1 MTRARRSARTMSSK
15 STQAAPATSRSRT
28 EPAAQQ
34 DTDCQLYPEFLVPV
48 GRSSKMLRVIG
59 VDPGSDSTG
68 YGVVDSDGKHHRLVE
83 CAAIRAPSRSSF
95 AERLCV
101 ISDKLE
107 EVVRRLKPDACA
119 VEETFYAVNVKS
131 ALKLGHARGIAL
143 VAAARAGIPVFEYS
157 PLEVKLALV
166 GYGRA
171 EKQQVQEMVRL
182 ILSLKERP
190 KPLDASDALGVAIC
204 HINTYYTRSR
214 SSQAGRK
221 R

>member
-15 STQAAPATSRSRT
+15 STQAAPATSKSRT
-28 EPAAQQ
+28 EPAAQA
-34 DTDCQLYPEFLVPV
+34 DCQLYREFLVPA
-48 GRSSKMLRVIG
+48 GGSRKILRVIG

-83 CAAIRAPSRSSF
+83 CGAIRAPSRSSF

-101 ISDKLE
+101 ISDKLD
-107 EVVRRLKPDACA
+107 EVVRRLKPGACA
-119 VEETFYAVNVKS
+119 VEETFYAVNVKT

-214 SSQAGRK
+214 SGQTGRK